1 LNAAQRNAVECAAAL
16 KNLAVAD
23 FVARSALEAARRAI
37 KGQRQTVLS
46 PRDTE
51 TFVQAL
57 TDAPPVNSR
66 LRDTVRRYRAR
77 TGI

>member
-1 LNAAQRNAVECAAAL
+1 MNAAQRNAIECAAAL

-23 FVARSALEAARRAI
+23 FVARSALAAARRAI
-37 KGQRQTVLS
+37 TGQRQVVLT
-46 PRDTE
+46 PRDSE

-66 LRDTVRRYRAR
+66 LRDTVRRYRGR
-77 TGI
+77 TGV